1 MNTLTIIA
9 IALILAISAAFG
21 LLAGTGKTKPAR
33 RRRNKGDIGES
44 RISILNESGLDENY
58 IGLDNILI
66 PLPDGGTTQID
77 HIVVSPYGLYIIE
90 TKNMDGWIYGN
101 EYDSQWTQVLY
112 KQKNTFQNPL
122 RQNYKHCQVIA
133 SALNIDNSLVHS
145 VIVFIGDSEFK
156 TPLPANVC
164 NGGAAYLNYI
174 KEPRE
179 ARIPLPELPRLIA
192 AIQKLR
198 LENTAENRIRHI
210 AYIEQIRSEPRC
222 PRCGGKMEKRIAQN
236 GPHAGKAFYGCSKYP
251 RCHGTRP
258 IEA

>member
-1 MNTLTIIA
+1 MNILTIIA

-21 LLAGTGKTKPAR
+21 LLAGAGKTKPAR
-33 RRRNKGDIGES
+33 RRKNKGDIGES
-44 RISILNESGLDENY
+44 RISILNEIGLDENH

-90 TKNMDGWIYGN
+90 TKNMGGWIYGN

-133 SALNIDNSLVHS
+133 SALNLDNSLVHS

-156 TPLPANVC
+156 TPLPSNVC
-164 NGGAAYLNYI
+164 NGGTAYLNYI
-174 KEPRE
+174 KQPRE

-198 LENTAENRIRHI
+198 LENTAENYTRHI

-222 PRCGGKMEKRIAQN
+222 PRCGGKMEKRIAKN

>member
-9 IALILAISAAFG
+9 IALILTISAAFG
-21 LLAGTGKTKPAR
+21 LLAGAGKTKPAR
-33 RRRNKGDIGES
+33 RRKNKGDIGES
-44 RISILNESGLDENY
+44 RISILNEIGLDENY
-58 IGLDNILI
+58 IGLDNVLI

-90 TKNMDGWIYGN
+90 TKNMGGWIYGN

-112 KQKNTFQNPL
+112 KQKYTFQNPL

-133 SALNIDNSLVHS
+133 SALNLDNSLIHS

-156 TPLPANVC
+156 TPLPANVL
-164 NGGAAYLNYI
+164 NGGTAYLNYI
-174 KEPRE
+174 KQPRE

-198 LENTAENRIRHI
+198 LENSAENHTRHI
-210 AYIEQIRSEPRC
+210 AHVEQIRSEPRC
-222 PRCGGKMEKRIAQN
+222 PRCGGKMEKRIAKN
-236 GPHAGKAFYGCSKYP
+236 GSHAGQAFYGCSKYP

>member
-9 IALILAISAAFG
+9 IVLILVISAAFG
-21 LLAGTGKTKPAR
+21 RLAGTGKTKPAR
-33 RRRNKGDIGES
+33 RRKNKGDIGES
-44 RISILNESGLDENY
+44 RISILNESGLDENH
-58 IGLDNILI
+58 IGLDNVLI

-145 VIVFIGDSEFK
+145 VIVFIGDGEFK
-156 TPLPANVC
+156 TRLPGLHQRTARSPYPVART
-164 NGGAAYLNYI
+164 AASYRCYP
-174 KEPRE
+174 KTTPRKH
-179 ARIPLPELPRLIA
+179 R
-192 AIQKLR
+192 
-198 LENTAENRIRHI
+198 
-210 AYIEQIRSEPRC
+210 
-222 PRCGGKMEKRIAQN
+222 
-236 GPHAGKAFYGCSKYP
+236 
-251 RCHGTRP
+251 
-258 IEA
+258 

>member
-1 MNTLTIIA
+1 M
-9 IALILAISAAFG
+9 
-21 LLAGTGKTKPAR
+21 
-33 RRRNKGDIGES
+33 
-44 RISILNESGLDENY
+44 DENH

-164 NGGAAYLNYI
+164 NGGAAYLDYI

-198 LENTAENRIRHI
+198 LENTAENRARHI
-210 AYIEQIRSEPRC
+210 AYVEQIRSEPHC
-222 PRCGGKMEKRIAQN
+222 PRCGGKMEKRIAKN

-251 RCHGTRP
+251 RCHGICP

>member
-9 IALILAISAAFG
+9 LVLILVISAAFG
-21 LLAGTGKTKPAR
+21 LLAGSGKTKPAR
-33 RRRNKGDIGES
+33 RRKNKGDIGES
-44 RISILNESGLDENY
+44 RISILNESGLDENH
-58 IGLDNILI
+58 IGLDNVLI

-90 TKNMDGWIYGN
+90 TKNMGGWIYGN

-112 KQKNTFQNPL
+112 KQKYTFQNPL

-133 SALNIDNSLVHS
+133 SALSLDNSLIHS

-156 TPLPANVC
+156 TPLPANVL
-164 NGGAAYLNYI
+164 NGGTAYLNYI
-174 KEPRE
+174 KQPRE

-198 LENTAENRIRHI
+198 LENSAENHTRHI
-210 AYIEQIRSEPRC
+210 AHIEQIRSEPRC
-222 PRCGGKMEKRIAQN
+222 PRCGGKMEKRIAKN
-236 GPHAGKAFYGCSKYP
+236 GSHAGQAFYGCSKYP

>member
-44 RISILNESGLDENY
+44 RISILNESGLDENH

-90 TKNMDGWIYGN
+90 TKNMGGWIYGN

-112 KQKNTFQNPL
+112 KQKYTFQNPL

-133 SALNIDNSLVHS
+133 SALNLDNSLVHS
-145 VIVFIGDSEFK
+145 VIVFIGDSEIK

-164 NGGAAYLNYI
+164 NGGTAYLNYI
-174 KEPRE
+174 KQPRE

-198 LENTAENRIRHI
+198 LENSAENCTRHI
-210 AYIEQIRSEPRC
+210 AYIEQIRIEPRC
-222 PRCGGKMEKRIAQN
+222 PRCGGKMEKRIAKN

>member
-9 IALILAISAAFG
+9 LVLILVISAAFG
-21 LLAGTGKTKPAR
+21 LLAGSGKTKPAR
-33 RRRNKGDIGES
+33 RRKNKGDIGES
-44 RISILNESGLDENY
+44 RISILNESGLDENH
-58 IGLDNILI
+58 IGLDNVLI

-90 TKNMDGWIYGN
+90 TKNMGGWIYGN
-101 EYDSQWTQVLY
+101 EYDNQWTQVLY
-112 KQKNTFQNPL
+112 KQKYTFQNPL

-133 SALNIDNSLVHS
+133 SALNLDNSLVHS

-156 TPLPANVC
+156 TPLPANVL
-164 NGGAAYLNYI
+164 NGGTAYLNYI
-174 KEPRE
+174 KQPRE

-198 LENTAENRIRHI
+198 LENSAENHTRHI
-210 AYIEQIRSEPRC
+210 AHIEQIRSEPRC
-222 PRCGGKMEKRIAQN
+222 PRCGGKMEKRIAKN

>member
-9 IALILAISAAFG
+9 LVLILVISAAFG
-21 LLAGTGKTKPAR
+21 LLAGSGKTKPAR
-33 RRRNKGDIGES
+33 RRKNKGDIGES
-44 RISILNESGLDENY
+44 RISILNESGLDENH
-58 IGLDNILI
+58 IGLDNVLI

-90 TKNMDGWIYGN
+90 TKNMGGWIYGN

-112 KQKNTFQNPL
+112 KQKYTFQNPL

-133 SALNIDNSLVHS
+133 SALNLDNSLVHS

-156 TPLPANVC
+156 TPLPANVL
-164 NGGAAYLNYI
+164 NGGTAYLNYI
-174 KEPRE
+174 KQPRE

-198 LENTAENRIRHI
+198 LENSAENHTRHI
-210 AYIEQIRSEPRC
+210 AHVEQIRSEPRC
-222 PRCGGKMEKRIAQN
+222 PRCGGKMEKRIAKN
-236 GPHAGKAFYGCSKYP
+236 GSHAGQAFYGCSKYP

>member
-44 RISILNESGLDENY
+44 RISILNESGLDENH

-164 NGGAAYLNYI
+164 NGGAAYLDYI

-198 LENTAENRIRHI
+198 LENTAENRTRHI
-210 AYIEQIRSEPRC
+210 AYVEQIRSEPRC
-222 PRCGGKMEKRIAQN
+222 PRCGGKMEKRIAKN

-251 RCHGTRP
+251 RCHGIRP

>member
-21 LLAGTGKTKPAR
+21 LLAGTGKTKPTR

-44 RISILNESGLDENY
+44 RISILNESGLDENH

-90 TKNMDGWIYGN
+90 TKNMGGWIYGN

-112 KQKNTFQNPL
+112 KQKYTFQNPL

-133 SALNIDNSLVHS
+133 SALNLDNSLVHS
-145 VIVFIGDSEFK
+145 VIVFIGDSEIK

-164 NGGAAYLNYI
+164 NGGTAYLNYI
-174 KEPRE
+174 KQPRE

-198 LENTAENRIRHI
+198 LENSAENCTRHI
-210 AYIEQIRSEPRC
+210 AYIEQIRIEPRC
-222 PRCGGKMEKRIAQN
+222 PRCGGKMEKRIAKN
-236 GPHAGKAFYGCSKYP
+236 GSHAGQAFYGCSKYP
-251 RCHGTRP
+251 HCHGTRP

>member
-21 LLAGTGKTKPAR
+21 LLAGTGKSKPAR

-58 IGLDNILI
+58 IGLDNVLI

-90 TKNMDGWIYGN
+90 TKNMGGWIYGN

-112 KQKNTFQNPL
+112 KQKYTFQNPL

-133 SALNIDNSLVHS
+133 SALNLDNSLIHS

-156 TPLPANVC
+156 TPLPANVL
-164 NGGAAYLNYI
+164 NGGTAYLNYI
-174 KEPRE
+174 KQPRE

-198 LENTAENRIRHI
+198 LENSAENHTRHI
-210 AYIEQIRSEPRC
+210 AHVEQIRSEPRC
-222 PRCGGKMEKRIAQN
+222 PRCGGKMEKRIAKN

>member
-9 IALILAISAAFG
+9 LVLILVIGAAFG
-21 LLAGTGKTKPAR
+21 LLAGSGKNKPAR
-33 RRRNKGDIGES
+33 RRKNKGDIGES
-44 RISILNESGLDENY
+44 RISILNESGLDENH
-58 IGLDNILI
+58 IGLDNVLI

-90 TKNMDGWIYGN
+90 TKNMGGWIYGN

-112 KQKNTFQNPL
+112 KQKYTFQNPL

-133 SALNIDNSLVHS
+133 SALNLDNSLIHS

-156 TPLPANVC
+156 TPLPANVL
-164 NGGAAYLNYI
+164 NGGTAYLNYI
-174 KEPRE
+174 KQPRE

-198 LENTAENRIRHI
+198 LENSAENHTRHI
-210 AYIEQIRSEPRC
+210 AHIEQIRSEPRC
-222 PRCGGKMEKRIAQN
+222 PRCGGKMEKRIAKN
-236 GPHAGKAFYGCSKYP
+236 GSHAGQAFYGCSKYP

>member
-44 RISILNESGLDENY
+44 RISILNESGLDENH

-90 TKNMDGWIYGN
+90 TKNMGGWIYGN

-112 KQKNTFQNPL
+112 KQKYTFQNPL

-133 SALNIDNSLVHS
+133 SALNLDNSLVHS
-145 VIVFIGDSEFK
+145 VIVFIGDSEIK

-164 NGGAAYLNYI
+164 NGGTAYLNYI
-174 KEPRE
+174 KQPRE

-198 LENTAENRIRHI
+198 LENSAENCTRHI
-210 AYIEQIRSEPRC
+210 AYIEQIRIEPRC

>member
-21 LLAGTGKTKPAR
+21 LLAGTGKTKPTR

-44 RISILNESGLDENY
+44 RISILNESGLDENH

-90 TKNMDGWIYGN
+90 TKNMGGWIYGN

-112 KQKNTFQNPL
+112 KQKYTFQNPL

-133 SALNIDNSLVHS
+133 SALNLDNSLVHS
-145 VIVFIGDSEFK
+145 VIVFIGDSEIK

-164 NGGAAYLNYI
+164 NGGTAYLNYI
-174 KEPRE
+174 KQPRE

-198 LENTAENRIRHI
+198 LENSAENCTRHI

-222 PRCGGKMEKRIAQN
+222 PRCGGKMEKRIAKN

>member
-21 LLAGTGKTKPAR
+21 LLAGTGKTKPTR

-44 RISILNESGLDENY
+44 RISILNESGLDENH

-90 TKNMDGWIYGN
+90 TKNMGGWIYGN

-112 KQKNTFQNPL
+112 KQKYTFQNPL

-133 SALNIDNSLVHS
+133 SALNLDNSLVHS
-145 VIVFIGDSEFK
+145 VIVFIGDSEIK

-164 NGGAAYLNYI
+164 NGGTAYLNYI
-174 KEPRE
+174 KQPRE

-198 LENTAENRIRHI
+198 LENTAENCTRHI

-222 PRCGGKMEKRIAQN
+222 PRCGGKMEKRIAKN

-251 RCHGTRP
+251 RCHGIRP

>member
-9 IALILAISAAFG
+9 LVLILVISAAFG
-21 LLAGTGKTKPAR
+21 LLAGSGKTKPAR
-33 RRRNKGDIGES
+33 RRKNKGDIGES
-44 RISILNESGLDENY
+44 RISILNESELDENH
-58 IGLDNILI
+58 IGLDNVLI

-90 TKNMDGWIYGN
+90 TKNMGGWIYGN
-101 EYDSQWTQVLY
+101 EYDNQWTQVLY
-112 KQKNTFQNPL
+112 KQKYTFQNPL

-133 SALNIDNSLVHS
+133 SALNLDNSLVHS

-156 TPLPANVC
+156 TPLPANVL
-164 NGGAAYLNYI
+164 NGGTAYLNYI
-174 KEPRE
+174 KQPRE

-198 LENTAENRIRHI
+198 LENSAENHTRHI
-210 AYIEQIRSEPRC
+210 AHIEQIRSEPRC
-222 PRCGGKMEKRIAQN
+222 PRCGGKMEKRIAKN

>member
-164 NGGAAYLNYI
+164 NGGAAYLDYI

-179 ARIPLPELPRLIA
+179 ARIPLPELPRLIT

-198 LENTAENRIRHI
+198 LENTAENCTRHI
-210 AYIEQIRSEPRC
+210 AYVEQIRSEPRC
-222 PRCGGKMEKRIAQN
+222 PRCGGKMEKRIAKN

>member
-21 LLAGTGKTKPAR
+21 LLAGTGKTKPTR

-44 RISILNESGLDENY
+44 RISILNESGLDENH

-90 TKNMDGWIYGN
+90 TKNMGGWIYGN

-112 KQKNTFQNPL
+112 KQKYTFQNPL

-133 SALNIDNSLVHS
+133 SALNLDNSLVHS
-145 VIVFIGDSEFK
+145 VIVFIGDSEIK

-164 NGGAAYLNYI
+164 NGGTAYLNYI
-174 KEPRE
+174 KQPRE

-198 LENTAENRIRHI
+198 LENSAENCTRHI
-210 AYIEQIRSEPRC
+210 AYIEQIRIEPRC

>member
-9 IALILAISAAFG
+9 IALILAISTAFG
-21 LLAGTGKTKPAR
+21 LLAGAGKTKPAR
-33 RRRNKGDIGES
+33 RRKNKGDIGES
-44 RISILNESGLDENY
+44 RISILNEIGLDENH

-66 PLPDGGTTQID
+66 LLPDGGTTQLD

-90 TKNMDGWIYGN
+90 TKNMGGWIYGN

-112 KQKNTFQNPL
+112 KQKYTFQNPL

-133 SALNIDNSLVHS
+133 SALNLDNSLVHS
-145 VIVFIGDSEFK
+145 VIVFIGDSEIK

-164 NGGAAYLNYI
+164 NGGTAYLNYI
-174 KEPRE
+174 KQPRE

-198 LENTAENRIRHI
+198 LENSGENCTRHI

-222 PRCGGKMEKRIAQN
+222 PRCGGKMEKRIAKN

>member
-21 LLAGTGKTKPAR
+21 LLAGTGKSKPAR

-58 IGLDNILI
+58 IGLDNVLI

-90 TKNMDGWIYGN
+90 TKNMGGWIYGN

-112 KQKNTFQNPL
+112 KQKYTFQNPL

-133 SALNIDNSLVHS
+133 SALNLDNSLIHS

-156 TPLPANVC
+156 TPLPANVL
-164 NGGAAYLNYI
+164 NGGTAYLNYI
-174 KEPRE
+174 KQPRE

-192 AIQKLR
+192 ATQKLR
-198 LENTAENRIRHI
+198 LENSAENHTRHI
-210 AYIEQIRSEPRC
+210 AHVEQIRSEPRC
-222 PRCGGKMEKRIAQN
+222 PRCGGKMEKRIAKN

>member
-21 LLAGTGKTKPAR
+21 LLAGTGKTKPTR

-44 RISILNESGLDENY
+44 RISILNEIGLDENH

-90 TKNMDGWIYGN
+90 TKNMGGWIYGN

-112 KQKNTFQNPL
+112 KQKYTFQNPL

-133 SALNIDNSLVHS
+133 SALNLDNSLVHS
-145 VIVFIGDSEFK
+145 VIVFIGDSEIK

-164 NGGAAYLNYI
+164 NGGTAYLNYI
-174 KEPRE
+174 KQPRE

-198 LENTAENRIRHI
+198 LENSAENCTRHI
-210 AYIEQIRSEPRC
+210 AYIEQIRIEPRC
-222 PRCGGKMEKRIAQN
+222 LHCGGKMEKRIAQN

>member
-1 MNTLTIIA
+1 MNTLTIIT

-44 RISILNESGLDENY
+44 RISILNESGLDENH

-90 TKNMDGWIYGN
+90 TKNMGGWIYGN

-112 KQKNTFQNPL
+112 KQKYTFQNPL

-133 SALNIDNSLVHS
+133 SALNLDNSLVHS
-145 VIVFIGDSEFK
+145 VIVFIGDSEIK

-164 NGGAAYLNYI
+164 NGGTAYLNYI
-174 KEPRE
+174 KQPRE

-198 LENTAENRIRHI
+198 LENSAENCTRHI
-210 AYIEQIRSEPRC
+210 AYIEQIRIEPRC
-222 PRCGGKMEKRIAQN
+222 PRCGGKMEKRIAKN

>member
-44 RISILNESGLDENY
+44 RISILNEIGLDENH

-90 TKNMDGWIYGN
+90 TKNMGGWIYGN

-112 KQKNTFQNPL
+112 KQKYTFQNPL

-133 SALNIDNSLVHS
+133 SALNLDNSLVHS

-156 TPLPANVC
+156 TPLPANVL
-164 NGGAAYLNYI
+164 NGGTAYLDYI
-174 KEPRE
+174 KQPRE

-198 LENTAENRIRHI
+198 LENSAENHTRHI
-210 AYIEQIRSEPRC
+210 AHIEQIRSEPRC
-222 PRCGGKMEKRIAQN
+222 PRCGGKMEKRIAKN
-236 GPHAGKAFYGCSKYP
+236 GSHAGQAFYGCSKYP
-251 RCHGTRP
+251 HCHGTRP

>member
-9 IALILAISAAFG
+9 LVLILVISAAFG
-21 LLAGTGKTKPAR
+21 LLEGSGKTKPAR
-33 RRRNKGDIGES
+33 RRKNKGDIGES
-44 RISILNESGLDENY
+44 RISILNESGLDENH
-58 IGLDNILI
+58 IGLDNVLI

-90 TKNMDGWIYGN
+90 TKNMGGWIYGN
-101 EYDSQWTQVLY
+101 EYDNQWTQVLY
-112 KQKNTFQNPL
+112 KQKYTFQNPL

-133 SALNIDNSLVHS
+133 SALNLDNSLVHS

-156 TPLPANVC
+156 TPLPANVL
-164 NGGAAYLNYI
+164 NGGTAYLNYI
-174 KEPRE
+174 KQPRE

-198 LENTAENRIRHI
+198 LENSAENHTRHI
-210 AYIEQIRSEPRC
+210 AHIEQIRSEPRC
-222 PRCGGKMEKRIAQN
+222 PRCGGKMEKRIAKN

>member
-21 LLAGTGKTKPAR
+21 LLAGTGKTKPTR

-44 RISILNESGLDENY
+44 RISILNESGLDENH

-90 TKNMDGWIYGN
+90 TKNMGGWIYGN

-112 KQKNTFQNPL
+112 KQKYTFQNPL

-133 SALNIDNSLVHS
+133 SALNLDNSLVHS
-145 VIVFIGDSEFK
+145 VIVFIGDSEIK

-164 NGGAAYLNYI
+164 NGGTAYLNYI
-174 KEPRE
+174 KQPRE

-198 LENTAENRIRHI
+198 LENSAENCTRHI
-210 AYIEQIRSEPRC
+210 AYIEQIRIEPRC
-222 PRCGGKMEKRIAQN
+222 PRCGGKMEKRIAKN

>member
-44 RISILNESGLDENY
+44 RISILNESGLDENH

-145 VIVFIGDSEFK
+145 VIVFIGDGEFK
-156 TPLPANVC
+156 TPLPSNVC
-164 NGGAAYLNYI
+164 NGGAAYLDYI

-192 AIQKLR
+192 AIQKLS
-198 LENTAENRIRHI
+198 LENTAENCIRHI
-210 AYIEQIRSEPRC
+210 AYVEQIRSEPRC
-222 PRCGGKMEKRIAQN
+222 PRCGGKMEKRIAKN

>member
-44 RISILNESGLDENY
+44 RISILNESGLDENH

-90 TKNMDGWIYGN
+90 TKNMGGWIYGN

-112 KQKNTFQNPL
+112 KQKYTFQNPL

-133 SALNIDNSLVHS
+133 SALNLDNSLVHS
-145 VIVFIGDSEFK
+145 VIVFIGDSEIK

-164 NGGAAYLNYI
+164 NGGTAYLNYI
-174 KEPRE
+174 KQPRE

-198 LENTAENRIRHI
+198 LENTAENCTRHI
-210 AYIEQIRSEPRC
+210 AYIEQIRIEPRC
-222 PRCGGKMEKRIAQN
+222 PRCGGKMEKRIAKN